1 MPFRLRLM
9 FTADTAGMMQ
19 RVDRWGKPFWTKV
32 ENGFAVLL
40 GVTVV
45 TVTPLSPR
53 EYPLDILASDRRS
66 LYPYS

>member
-1 MPFRLRLM
+1 VDFSAWLRPRAVLLLGE
-9 FTADTAGMMQ
+9 TLLE
-19 RVDRWGKPFWTKV
+19 KV
-32 ENGFAVLL
+32 ENGIAVLL